1 MIRLKGLDW
10 RIQMANLDDLGII
23 SIADKSTDEAL
34 EHLRQI
40 RLSRR
45 TPVAKKTSS
54 TRKPSPPKMSVD
66 QAAEL
71 LRILQGG

>member
-1 MIRLKGLDW
+1 MADIENLGLT
-10 RIQMANLDDLGII
+10 
-23 SIADKSTDEAL
+23 SITEQSNDEAL

-45 TPVAKKTSS
+45 TPKAKSKKNIV
-54 TRKPSPPKMSVD
+54 RKPTKPATMSAS

-71 LRILQGG
+71 LKLLEEE